1 MNEENIRKQTA
12 QLSNLPFI
20 EKLLSCYLCKE
31 TLSNLDLNSGIE
43 KYYDINNAYFG
54 SIQKNTN
61 IGLNKTKRVKCN
73 SSEWL
78 DDEVAESIVFRDK
91 SFKKLKGSKLIV
103 DKENYK
109 NARYEVKKL
118 IVKIKK
124 QNGQKIMVNLERF
137 EKLKNNMVCQKNQLF
152 QKSSNLRKK
161 IYHSMMQN

>member
-1 MNEENIRKQTA
+1 MNEENIRKQTE

-20 EKLLSCYLCKE
+20 EKLLGWYLCKE

-43 KYYDINNAYFG
+43 KYYDTNNAYFG

-73 SSEWL
+73 SNEWL
-78 DDEVAESIVFRDK
+78 DDKVAESIVFRDK
-91 SFKKLKGSKLIV
+91 SFKKFKGSKLIV

-109 NARYEVKKL
+109 DARYEVKKL

-124 QNGQKIMVNLERF
+124 KHFFETKLAENNGKSKTLWKTQK
-137 EKLKNNMVCQKNQLF
+137 
-152 QKSSNLRKK
+152 
-161 IYHSMMQN
+161 

>member
-1 MNEENIRKQTA
+1 M
-12 QLSNLPFI
+12 PFI
-20 EKLLSCYLCKE
+20 EKLLGWYLCKE

-43 KYYDINNAYFG
+43 KYYDTNNAYFG

-73 SSEWL
+73 SNEWL
-78 DDEVAESIVFRDK
+78 DDKVAESIVFRDK
-91 SFKKLKGSKLIV
+91 SFKKFKGSKLIV

-109 NARYEVKKL
+109 DARYEVKKL

-124 QNGQKIMVNLERF
+124 NTFLKQNWRKIMVNLKRF

-152 QKSSNLRKK
+152 QKSPNLRKK
-161 IYHSMMQN
+161 IYYSMMQN

>member
-1 MNEENIRKQTA
+1 M
-12 QLSNLPFI
+12 PFI
-20 EKLLSCYLCKE
+20 EKLLGWYLCKE

-43 KYYDINNAYFG
+43 KYYDTNNAYFG

-73 SSEWL
+73 SNEWL
-78 DDEVAESIVFRDK
+78 DDKVAESIVFRDK
-91 SFKKLKGSKLIV
+91 SFKKFKGSKLIV

-109 NARYEVKKL
+109 DARYEVKKL

-124 QNGQKIMVNLERF
+124 NTFLKQNWRKIMVNLKRF

-152 QKSSNLRKK
+152 QKSLNLRKK
-161 IYHSMMQN
+161 IYYSMMQN

>member
-1 MNEENIRKQTA
+1 M
-12 QLSNLPFI
+12 PFI
-20 EKLLSCYLCKE
+20 EKLLGWYLCKE

-43 KYYDINNAYFG
+43 KYYDTNNAYFG

-73 SSEWL
+73 SNEWL
-78 DDEVAESIVFRDK
+78 DDKVAESIVFRDK
-91 SFKKLKGSKLIV
+91 SFKKFKGSKLIV

-109 NARYEVKKL
+109 DARYEVKKL

-124 QNGQKIMVNLERF
+124 NTFLKQNWRKIMVNLKRF

-152 QKSSNLRKK
+152 QKSPNLRKK
-161 IYHSMMQN
+161 IYYSMIQN